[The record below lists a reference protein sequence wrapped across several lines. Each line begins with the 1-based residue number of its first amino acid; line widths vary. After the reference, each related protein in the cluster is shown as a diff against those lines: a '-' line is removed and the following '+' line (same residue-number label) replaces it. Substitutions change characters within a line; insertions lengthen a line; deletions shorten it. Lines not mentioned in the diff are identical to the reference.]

1 MPNETSELVLVFG
14 PADDA
19 LSDSLTHAGGFSAVR
34 FCGTREEAAAVLS
47 EATPMLILVGG
58 PTSPELA
65 GFLESLREREEL
77 ASVPV
82 LDVEDVR
89 PMLEGRGAA
98 GLR

>member
-14 PADDA
+14 PPDDA
-19 LSDSLTHAGGFSAVR
+19 LSQALQEVGGFSEVR
-34 FCGTREEAAAVLS
+34 FCESRGAATSVLS
-47 EATPMLILVGG
+47 ESTPMLILVAG
-58 PTSPELA
+58 PTSPELV
-65 GFLESLREREEL
+65 GFLEGLRDRDEL

-89 PMLEGRGAA
+89 PMLEGRDAA